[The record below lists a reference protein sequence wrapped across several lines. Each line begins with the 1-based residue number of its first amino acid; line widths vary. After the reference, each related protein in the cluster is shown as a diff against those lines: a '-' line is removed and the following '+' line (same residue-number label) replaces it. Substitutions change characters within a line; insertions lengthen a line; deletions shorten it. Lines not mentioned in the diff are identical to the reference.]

1 MSVPRL
7 LVMPLVGLL
16 AAVLLAA
23 CAASVAP
30 IPTTESSEVPAPVT
44 GSDAPGTDAERDA
57 YSAAM
62 CPVFTGILEL
72 DPRLAA
78 MREAGAGGGDV
89 SGHAAEM
96 DAINAEL
103 LRLLT
108 ELEAVPEWSP
118 GVDLRHQLIGAL
130 HGIRARLLRV
140 ADDPG
145 AGTAADGLAAL
156 PFIASD
162 AMDLAI
168 QDAVQA
174 GLTCAE
180 GE

>member
-1 MSVPRL
+1 
-7 LVMPLVGLL
+7 MPLAGLL

-30 IPTTESSEVPAPVT
+30 LPTVPSSNDVPSSVAAS
-44 GSDAPGTDAERDA
+44 GAPGTAAERDA
-57 YSAAM
+57 YSSAM
-62 CPVFTGILEL
+62 CPVFGGILQL
-72 DPRLAA
+72 DPRLATL
-78 MREAGAGGGDV
+78 REAGADGGDMSAHSGEIDAV
-89 SGHAAEM
+89 S
-96 DAINAEL
+96 AEL

-108 ELEAVPEWSP
+108 DLEAVPEWSP
-118 GVDLRHQLIGAL
+118 GLDLRHQLIGAL

-140 ADDPG
+140 ADDPA
-145 AGTAADGLAAL
+145 AGTAADGLAEL

-162 AMDLAI
+162 AMDRAV

-174 GLTCAE
+174 GLTCDE